1 MQYDRV
7 SGVVML
13 HIERHLIANAM
24 QTCPVHT
31 TIFTTRAEDNGVLIS
46 QLILPYWFLNHL
58 VISGNL
64 HEKTVLEARGH
75 YVLGYFQP

>member
-1 MQYDRV
+1 MSCTKISDIRIEIMQYDRV

-46 QLILPYWFLNHL
+46 QLILPY
-58 VISGNL
+58 
-64 HEKTVLEARGH
+64 
-75 YVLGYFQP
+75 